1 MTNDSPVQR
10 SYQVVMIL
18 LGFQSGNCGDV
29 KCLVHFEGTSKVHIR
44 DPLL

>member
-18 LGFQSGNCGDV
+18 LGFQTGNCGDV